1 MEWFTGIMDLAH
13 EAVANATLPVLAA
26 LLAVAALT
34 EVGIPFPFVIDT
46 VLFYIGYNTGTIPLR
61 VGTILLSLFLGRV
74 LGSGVI
80 YALARLVGK
89 PFTSWLTRRF
99 SRLAAGLDGLK
110 KRLSSGG
117 RRQALVPRLLAAVSV
132 CILRLTP
139 GLLTGVTVAAGLIRM
154 RFDVFTLGVLL
165 ASLAADGVLLASGLL
180 MGYGIQWLGITPSW
194 WVFLIALV
202 VVMGAFWAIQQ
213 YITKRRRAGSS

>member
-1 MEWFTGIMDLAH
+1 
-13 EAVANATLPVLAA
+13 
-26 LLAVAALT
+26 
-34 EVGIPFPFVIDT
+34 
-46 VLFYIGYNTGTIPLR
+46 
-61 VGTILLSLFLGRV
+61 
-74 LGSGVI
+74 
-80 YALARLVGK
+80 
-89 PFTSWLTRRF
+89 
-99 SRLAAGLDGLK
+99 
-110 KRLSSGG
+110 
-117 RRQALVPRLLAAVSV
+117 
-132 CILRLTP
+132 
-139 GLLTGVTVAAGLIRM
+139 M